1 MDRKEIEELEVLGR
15 ALNDIDRRFPD
26 LEGITLK
33 QLSELT
39 EMHHLTTTEIMA
51 LLSLVR
57 WGRMYKRLSELG
69 GSQREGDGVIQGFNM
84 IIPDEE
90 VQERRHDPYDSR
102 DERRARHNI
111 EFL

>member
-1 MDRKEIEELEVLGR
+1 
-15 ALNDIDRRFPD
+15 
-26 LEGITLK
+26 
-33 QLSELT
+33 
-39 EMHHLTTTEIMA
+39 
-51 LLSLVR
+51 
-57 WGRMYKRLSELG
+57 MYKRLSELG